1 MQRTKVTDMSDLL
14 RDTLVLGG
22 KKSCA
27 LFFYGIFR
35 RFAEFDALAG
45 WLCWTPVCVF
55 CYSDTLHGWGL
66 SLISFSITV

>member
-1 MQRTKVTDMSDLL
+1 MSDLL
-14 RDTLVLGG
+14 RDMLVLGG

-27 LFFYGIFR
+27 LSFYGIFR

-45 WLCWTPVCVF
+45 WLCWTPVCVYCFLF
-55 CYSDTLHGWGL
+55 CTLFCNSDTIHGWGL